1 MTARCIC
8 RADYSGAW
16 EVNPRCRAHSVS
28 AIAKQAAK
36 ERRGNRSSAVMSQ
49 RVEAHDSL
57 DYFPTPPWATRALC
71 RHLLVDLGPA
81 PPSCWEPACG
91 EFHMVRPLA
100 EYFSSVRAS
109 DVQAYAPMADLGR
122 NEQRVQGPHLCDFLL
137 TGRTEEPVDWIIT
150 NPPFNLAVE
159 FIETAAK
166 VARRGVAMLV
176 RTAFLESEARVT
188 GLFARMPPSEVL
200 VFAERVVMLKGRLVR
215 SGAIDPFAVKA
226 GTKASS
232 ATSYAWLIWR
242 SADFGGGAD
251 TRLRWIPP
259 CRRELESEG
268 DYPNY
273 EVADA

>member
-1 MTARCIC
+1 MVT
-8 RADYSGAW
+8 
-16 EVNPRCRAHSVS
+16 
-28 AIAKQAAK
+28 
-36 ERRGNRSSAVMSQ
+36 GNRSSAVMSQ
-49 RVEAHDSL
+49 RAEAHDSL

-71 RHLLVDLGPA
+71 QRLADEFNDGPT
-81 PPSCWEPACG
+81 SCWEPACG
-91 EFHMVRPLA
+91 ELHMVRPLA

-109 DVQAYAPMADLGR
+109 DVQAYEPMADLSR
-122 NEQRVQGPHLCDFLL
+122 NAWRVYGPYLCDFLL

-159 FIETAAK
+159 FIETAVK

-200 VFAERVVMLKGRLVR
+200 VFAERVVMLKARLIR
-215 SGAIDPFAVKA
+215 SGSIDPFATKA

-242 SADFGGGAD
+242 SYDFGGGAD
-251 TRLRWIPP
+251 TRLGWIAP
-259 CRRELESEG
+259 CRRDLESEG

-273 EVADA
+273 EAADA